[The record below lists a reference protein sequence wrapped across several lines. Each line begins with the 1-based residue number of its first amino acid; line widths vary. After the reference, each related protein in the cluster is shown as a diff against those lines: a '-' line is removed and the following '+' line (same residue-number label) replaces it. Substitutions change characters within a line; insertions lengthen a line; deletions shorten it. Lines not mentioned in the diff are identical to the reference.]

1 MADNAEPYDPKKDP
15 KRRAKSKDPGWK
27 YAYWPTDD
35 KQIVECL
42 LCGKVMCSG
51 IKRAKQHLAGGF
63 GDVLVCEKTTT
74 EIMREMHA
82 WMDKKRRKITRM
94 MGTTPMIWSMMTMM
108 CRILG
113 VLGLGWL
120 S

>member
-1 MADNAEPYDPKKDP
+1 MADNVEPYDP

-74 EIMREMHA
+74 ETMREMHA
-82 WMDKKRRKITRM
+82 WMDKKRRKM
-94 MGTTPMIWSMMTMM
+94 PLEVDNSEEQEDGDQDGDQEDGYQWEEKKES
-108 CRILG
+108 
-113 VLGLGWL
+113 